1 MFNFVFLD
9 ADDTLLDFLLTERAA
24 ITESFQRF
32 GLSPTDDLITQ
43 YSAINKACWERM
55 ERGEITRDRVL
66 IERFEILFARL
77 GADIDP
83 RVFEGT
89 YQALLG
95 QHAFLVEGAEDILAY
110 LRPKYK
116 LYIASNGVAATQDS
130 RFRDAGLTGWFDDIF
145 ISERIG
151 HHKPEKAYFDAC
163 FAQIPGFRRDRAII
177 VGDSLSSDILGGIN
191 AGIAT
196 CWFNYRRRP
205 ARDDI
210 RPDYTINTLEELK
223 SIL

>member
-43 YSAINKACWERM
+43 YSAI
-55 ERGEITRDRVL
+55 ITRDRVL

-95 QHAFLVEGAEDILAY
+95 QHAFLVEGAVEILAY

-163 FAQIPGFRRDRAII
+163 FARIPGFRHDEAII

-196 CWFNYRRRP
+196 CWFNYRRRAP
-205 ARDDI
+205 RDDV
-210 RPDYTINTLEELK
+210 RPDYTVDSLEELK
-223 SIL
+223 HIL

>member
-1 MFNFVFLD
+1 MYEFLFLD
-9 ADDTLLDFLLTERAA
+9 ADDTLLDFLKTERAA
-24 ITESFQRF
+24 ITESFSRF
-32 GLSPTDDLITQ
+32 GLEPTDELIRR
-43 YSAINKACWERM
+43 YSAINQSCWERM

-66 IERFEILFARL
+66 IERFERLFSEI
-77 GADIDP
+77 GAEIDP
-83 RVFEGT
+83 QTFENT
-89 YQALLG
+89 YQYLLG
-95 QHAFLVEGAEDILAY
+95 QWCFLVEGTFEILEY
-110 LRPKYK
+110 LKPRYK

-210 RPDYTINTLEELK
+210 RPDYTIDTLEELK

>member
-1 MFNFVFLD
+1 MYEFVFLD
-9 ADDTLLDFLLTERAA
+9 ADDTLLDFLKTERAA
-24 ITESFQRF
+24 ISESFRRF
-32 GLSPTDDLITQ
+32 GLAPTDDLIRR
-43 YSAINKACWERM
+43 YSAINQSCWERM

-77 GADIDP
+77 GAEIDP
-83 RVFEGT
+83 RVFENT
-89 YQALLG
+89 YQTLLG

-116 LYIASNGVAATQDS
+116 LYIASNGVAATGDS
-130 RFRDAGLTGWFDDIF
+130 RFRDAGLSGWFDDIF

-163 FAQIPGFRRDRAII
+163 FARIPGFRRDRAII
-177 VGDSLSSDILGGIN
+177 VGDSLSSDIQGGVN

-196 CWFNYRRRP
+196 CWFNYRNRAP
-205 ARDDI
+205 RDGI
-210 RPDYTINTLEELK
+210 RPDYTIHSLAELK
-223 SIL
+223 TIL

>member
-1 MFNFVFLD
+1 MYEFVFLD
-9 ADDTLLDFLLTERAA
+9 ADDTLLDFLKTARAA
-24 ITESFQRF
+24 IRESFRRF
-32 GLSPTDDLITQ
+32 GLAPTDDLIRR
-43 YSAINKACWERM
+43 YSAINQSCWERM

-77 GADIDP
+77 GAEIDP
-83 RVFEGT
+83 RVFENT
-89 YQALLG
+89 YQTLLG

-110 LRPKYK
+110 LRPQYK

-130 RFRDAGLTGWFDDIF
+130 RFRDAGLSGWFDDIF

-163 FAQIPGFRRDRAII
+163 FARIPGFRRDRAII
-177 VGDSLSSDILGGIN
+177 VGDSLSSDIQGGVN

-196 CWFNYRRRP
+196 CWFNYRRRAP
-205 ARDDI
+205 RDDV
-210 RPDYTINTLEELK
+210 RPDYTINALEELK
-223 SIL
+223 HIL

>member
-1 MFNFVFLD
+1 MYKFVLLD
-9 ADDTLLDFLLTERAA
+9 TDDTLLDFLRSERAA
-24 ITESFQRF
+24 ITESFARF

-66 IERFEILFARL
+66 IERFEILFSRI
-77 GADIDP
+77 GAQIDP
-83 RVFEGT
+83 GTFENT
-89 YQALLG
+89 YQVLLG
-95 QHAFLVEGAEDILAY
+95 QHAYPISGVMDILAY
-110 LRPKYK
+110 LRPKYR
-116 LYIASNGVAATQDS
+116 LYIVSNGVAATQDS

-210 RPDYTINTLEELK
+210 RPDYTIDTLEELK

>member
-1 MFNFVFLD
+1 MFEFVFLD
-9 ADDTLLDFLLTERAA
+9 ADDTLLDFLQTERAA
-24 ITESFQRF
+24 ITESFLRF
-32 GLSPTDDLITQ
+32 GLEPTDALIRR

-66 IERFEILFARL
+66 IERFEILFGQL

-83 RVFEGT
+83 HMFEGV

-130 RFRDAGLTGWFDDIF
+130 RFRDAGLTGWFDGIF
-145 ISERIG
+145 ISERVG

-163 FAQIPGFRRDRAII
+163 FAQIPGFRHDRAII
-177 VGDSLSSDILGGIN
+177 VGDSLSSDIQGGIN

-210 RPDYTINTLEELK
+210 RPDYTVGSLEELK
-223 SIL
+223 TIL